1 MVLHQRAVGI
11 KQPAQGY
18 RHGPKLLEFKEHLD
32 TTPRHG
38 ISILGG
44 PVQSQKL
51 HSIVLVGP
59 FQLWI
64 CYDSMMSWNS
74 SLNWGVPRA
83 CLDIWLSADI
93 FNISFLYDSPRT
105 PSNSQSKRWPLP
117 STEVWDGEAKAAGLH
132 EWVKLL
138 LCFLS
143 GSTICY
149 FSQETLLACL
159 TESDGM
165 NFT

>member
-64 CYDSMMSWNS
+64 FYSMNTARK
-74 SLNWGVPRA
+74 GT
-83 CLDIWLSADI
+83 DTDLS
-93 FNISFLYDSPRT
+93 NTRT
-105 PSNSQSKRWPLP
+105 SIKKTRNLINQPK
-117 STEVWDGEAKAAGLH
+117 
-132 EWVKLL
+132 
-138 LCFLS
+138 
-143 GSTICY
+143 
-149 FSQETLLACL
+149 
-159 TESDGM
+159 
-165 NFT
+165 